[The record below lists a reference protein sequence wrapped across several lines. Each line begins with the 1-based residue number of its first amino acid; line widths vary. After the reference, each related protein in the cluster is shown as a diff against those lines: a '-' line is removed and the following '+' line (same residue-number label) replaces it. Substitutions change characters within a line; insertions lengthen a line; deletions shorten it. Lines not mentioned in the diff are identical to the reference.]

1 MFCPKCGTPG
11 KGKRFC
17 TRCGLQL
24 ALVRY
29 QGVPVTN
36 RILVVS
42 PSAPTIR
49 METELA
55 TQKFAA
61 PTVPN
66 EIARVTALA
75 TMRLRPSGAQSPRRF
90 TPILIGA
97 LLLLVVA
104 ASGFWWRNSQGQV
117 VQAQT
122 VVLAENRPH
131 NSSEAKAALSGATHV
146 EPKQTPAPNYEWA
159 IIEDQT
165 QGVSEAEAALL
176 ADEKMAVI
184 APAGQL
190 ALDLRAGRFFGN
202 GPQVD
207 LQLYG
212 SAQERVAYTIFV
224 RNDPTAA
231 WQRIDIN
238 RKTFA
243 AGVAGHDMGHHGLR
257 QAKQVLIRNDAPREL
272 HIDAVS
278 ALHLDVVNAVAKH
291 HVKLAKSPARR
302 PIKRAV
308 VISKERRETK
318 SEKKKDRD

>member
-42 PSAPTIR
+42 PSAPTLR
-49 METELA
+49 VETGLL

-75 TMRLRPSGAQSPRRF
+75 TARLLPVVAKTSRRF
-90 TPILIGA
+90 SPVLIGA
-97 LLLLVVA
+97 LLLLVVV
-104 ASGFWWRNSQGQV
+104 ASGFWWRNSQGQI
-117 VQAQT
+117 VQAQA
-122 VVLAENRPH
+122 VVLTKSKLH
-131 NSSEAKAALSGATHV
+131 DSSEAKSVQNSATKV
-146 EPKQTPAPNYEWA
+146 ESAQTPAPNYEWA

-184 APAGQL
+184 APGGQL
-190 ALDLRAGRFFGN
+190 ALDLRAGQFFGN
-202 GPQVD
+202 GPQAD
-207 LQLYG
+207 LQVFG
-212 SAQERVAYTIFV
+212 SAQERVSYTIFV
-224 RNDPTAA
+224 RNDPAAA
-231 WQRIDIN
+231 WQRIDVN
-238 RKTFA
+238 RKTFS
-243 AGVAGHDMGHHGLR
+243 AGIAGHDMGHHGLR
-257 QAKQVLIRNDAPREL
+257 QAKQVLIRNDAQSEL

-278 ALHLDVVNAVAKH
+278 ALHLDMVSAAVSH
-291 HVKLAKSPARR
+291 HVKLAKAPARR
-302 PIKRAV
+302 AVKRAV
-308 VISKERRETK
+308 VVPAERREAK
-318 SEKKKDRD
+318 SVKKKDRD